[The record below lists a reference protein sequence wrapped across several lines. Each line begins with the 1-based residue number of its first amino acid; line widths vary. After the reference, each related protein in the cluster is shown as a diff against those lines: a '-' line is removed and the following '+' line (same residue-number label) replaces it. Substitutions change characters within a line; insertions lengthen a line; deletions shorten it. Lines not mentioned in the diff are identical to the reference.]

1 MASISIFERVQP
13 RNGSHQVAKQIKTL
27 IENRSLQAGAR
38 LPSER
43 ELSAQLGV
51 SRATVREAIQSL
63 ASLGYLEVRHG
74 FGTLVSQHVTTLE
87 DPAYWVPWLSDHRS
101 DVLALLDVREALEVR
116 AAALAA
122 EAVAKP
128 VAEVVPL
135 LRAMDDNLAQWEEA
149 ARNRDVD
156 SLEHL
161 DLEFH
166 ALIAEMSGNGYLLRL
181 AKSINHVIFDRR
193 AVLAVPGRAGRS
205 LTEHVPIAE
214 ALRKADPAAAAAAM
228 TVHMGSLKATVRQ
241 L

>member
-1 MASISIFERVQP
+1 MAD
-13 RNGSHQVAKQIKTL
+13 QIRAL
-27 IENRSLQAGAR
+27 IENRSLPPGAK

-43 ELSAQLGV
+43 ELALQMGV

-74 FGTLVSQHVTTLE
+74 FGTLVSQHATTLE
-87 DPAYWVPWLSDHRS
+87 DPAYWVPWLSDHRA
-101 DVLALLDVREALEVR
+101 DVLALLDVREALEVK

-122 EAVAKP
+122 EAVAERA
-128 VAEVVPL
+128 AEVAPL
-135 LRAMDDNLAQWEEA
+135 LRAMDENLNQWEA
-149 ARNRDVD
+149 AAGDHDVD

-205 LTEHVPIAE
+205 LTEHVPIAK
-214 ALRKADPAAAAAAM
+214 ALRSSDPPAAAAAMAE
-228 TVHMGSLKATVRQ
+228 HMGSLKATVRQ

>member
-1 MASISIFERVQP
+1 MAD
-13 RNGSHQVAKQIKTL
+13 QIKTL
-27 IENRSLQAGAR
+27 IENHSLQPGGR
-38 LPSER
+38 LPAER
-43 ELSAQLGV
+43 ELASQLGV

-74 FGTLVSQHVTTLE
+74 VGTLVSQHATTLE
-87 DPAYWVPWLSDHRS
+87 DPAYWVPWLSDHRT
-101 DVLALLDVREALEVR
+101 DVLALLDVREALEVK

-122 EAVAKP
+122 EAVARQAP
-128 VAEVVPL
+128 EVGPL
-135 LRAMDDNLAQWEEA
+135 LRAIEENVAQWERA
-149 ARNRDVD
+149 AQDRDVD

-205 LTEHVPIAE
+205 LTEHVPIIE
-214 ALRKADPAAAAAAM
+214 ALRSADPVAASVAM
-228 TVHMGSLKATVRQ
+228 AGHMGSLKATVRQ